1 MVSTL
6 SQYFSSQK
14 IIFFLLG
21 VGAVLIFLYV
31 SRLFRDRVKT
41 IILILVF
48 LVGLVVAA
56 KIFWPSIVPVFL

>member
-21 VGAVLIFLYV
+21 IGVVLIFLYV